1 MEGILLN
8 SIYPYILAFTFLTIS
23 YLKDKK
29 RTKIALLK
37 AWKSFSGLFPEIF
50 SVMMF
55 AGITLAILSP
65 DTISKLIGSSSGFFG
80 VALSLTAGSIALIP
94 GFVAFPLGVALLD
107 VGAGY
112 AQIAAFVSSLMAVGV
127 VTLPL
132 EIKYF
137 SKRMAVLRNASALVI
152 SLVFTIAIWKL
163 M

>member
-1 MEGILLN
+1 MEEIFLN
-8 SIYPYILAFTFLTIS
+8 STYLYILAFVILTVS

-29 RTKIALLK
+29 KTEIALLK
-37 AWKSFSGLFPEIF
+37 AWKSFSGLLPEIF

-65 DTISKLIGSSSGFFG
+65 DTISKLIGSESGFSG
-80 VALSLTAGSIALIP
+80 VILSLTAGSISLIP
-94 GFVAFPLGVALLD
+94 GFVAFPLGAALLD
-107 VGAGY
+107 AGAGY
-112 AQIAAFVSSLMAVGV
+112 VQIAAFVSSLMAVGI

-137 SKRMAVLRNASALVI
+137 SKRTAILRNASALIV
-152 SLVFTIAIWKL
+152 SLVFTIAIWRL

>member
-8 SIYPYILAFTFLTIS
+8 SIYLYILAFIFLTFS
-23 YLKDKK
+23 YIKDKK
-29 RTKIALLK
+29 KTRIALLK
-37 AWKSFSGLFPEIF
+37 AWKSFSGLLPEIL

-65 DTISKLIGSSSGFFG
+65 ETVSKLIGSQSGFFG
-80 VALSLTAGSIALIP
+80 VVLSLTAGSITLIP
-94 GFVAFPLGVALLD
+94 GFVAFPLGAALLD
-107 VGAGY
+107 AGAGY

-137 SKRMAVLRNASALVI
+137 SKRIAILRNAFALVV
-152 SLVFTIAIWKL
+152 SLAFTMAIWRL

>member
-1 MEGILLN
+1 MGGVLLN
-8 SIYPYILAFTFLTIS
+8 SIYPYVLAFTFLIVS

-29 RTKIALLK
+29 KTKTALLK
-37 AWKSFSGLFPEIF
+37 AWRSFSGLLPEIL

-55 AGITLAILSP
+55 AGIALAILSP
-65 DTISKLIGSSSGFFG
+65 DTISKLIGSNSGFFG

-94 GFVAFPLGVALLD
+94 GFVAFPLGAALLD
-107 VGAGY
+107 AGAGY
-112 AQIAAFVSSLMAVGV
+112 AQIAAFVSTLMAVGI

-137 SKRMAVLRNASALVI
+137 SKRIAVLRNVSALII
-152 SLVFTIAIWKL
+152 SLVFTIAIWRL

>member
-1 MEGILLN
+1 MEGVLLNGTCFYILSFILL
-8 SIYPYILAFTFLTIS
+8 TVS

-37 AWKSFSGLFPEIF
+37 AWKSFSGLLPEIL

-65 DTISKLIGSSSGFFG
+65 ETISKLIGSQSGFFG
-80 VALSLTAGSIALIP
+80 IIISLTAGSIALIP
-94 GFVAFPLGVALLD
+94 SFVAFPLGSALLD
-107 VGAGY
+107 AGAGY
-112 AQIAAFVSSLMAVGV
+112 AQIAAFVSSLMAVGI

-137 SKRMAVLRNASALVI
+137 SKRIAVLRNVSALII
-152 SLVFTIAIWKL
+152 SLVFTMTIWRL

>member
-1 MEGILLN
+1 M
-8 SIYPYILAFTFLTIS
+8 
-23 YLKDKK
+23 KDKK

-37 AWKSFSGLFPEIF
+37 AWKSFSGILPEIL

-65 DTISKLIGSSSGFFG
+65 DIISKLIGSNSGFFG
-80 VALSLTAGSIALIP
+80 VVLSLTAGSITMIP
-94 GFVAFPLGVALLD
+94 GFVAFPLGATLLD
-107 VGAGY
+107 AGAGY

-137 SKRMAVLRNASALVI
+137 SKRMAILRNASALVI
-152 SLVFTIAIWKL
+152 SLVFTMVIWKL